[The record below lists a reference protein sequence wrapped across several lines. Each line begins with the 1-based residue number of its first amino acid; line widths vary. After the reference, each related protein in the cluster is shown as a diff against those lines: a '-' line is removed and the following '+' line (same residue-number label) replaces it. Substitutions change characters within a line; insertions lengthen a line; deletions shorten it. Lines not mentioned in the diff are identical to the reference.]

1 MAEAHTYG
9 KVIGEEIIKCAEAR
23 AIVLDFLVKDV
34 GRFVT
39 RGMGLAIQMRRAG
52 KDGKKDGQN
61 QDGLGENLED
71 VFSEKYPLMHAFLR
85 SMLNV
90 LEKTCS

>member
-1 MAEAHTYG
+1 ME
-9 KVIGEEIIKCAEAR
+9 KS
-23 AIVLDFLVKDV
+23 
-34 GRFVT
+34 
-39 RGMGLAIQMRRAG
+39 
-52 KDGKKDGQN
+52 